1 MQAPAQVRKDAQGS
15 SLGLLT
21 VLTTASFYQRRGPE
35 LGARELAL
43 AYSATLTTTTKKKS
57 LERTPYLFLPIP
69 PVLSSSE
76 VHPR

>member
-21 VLTTASFYQRRGPE
+21 VQSTASFYQQRGPE

-43 AYSATLTTTTKKKS
+43 AYAATLTTTTKKK
-57 LERTPYLFLPIP
+57 
-69 PVLSSSE
+69 V
-76 VHPR
+76 

>member
-21 VLTTASFYQRRGPE
+21 VQTTASFYQRRGPE

-43 AYSATLTTTTKKKS
+43 AYAATLTTTKKKS
-57 LERTPYLFLPIP
+57 RKDTIPIP
-69 PVLSSSE
+69 S
-76 VHPR
+76 HPSCPLKF